1 MFCFYFRLELE
12 KVISGE
18 GLPYNIVC
26 DAGRTQIASG
36 SLTVIGVGPATSE
49 RIAKVTKDLAR
60 LD

>member
-1 MFCFYFRLELE
+1 MYRLELE
-12 KVISGE
+12 KVISSE
-18 GLPYNIVC
+18 KLPYNVVC

-49 RIAKVTKDLAR
+49 RISKITKDLAR